1 MDKKK
6 KIAITAAV
14 SAGVGVA
21 SYRLR
26 KSLKH
31 SKDSESITDLDSNN
45 TESKS
50 ISQVFSHTECYYE
63 KHIKRTMDII
73 CSGLAVVV
81 LSPVFLVSAVAV
93 WISLGRPVIFVQ
105 ERLGKDEVPF
115 NLLKFRSMKNVFD
128 EYGVPLPD
136 QKRRTRIGNIIRKL
150 SIDELPS
157 LINILKGDMSIV
169 GPRPLPTNYGP
180 WFYENERKRH
190 SVKGGLTGLAQINGR
205 NVLSWEERFV
215 YDLQYVDHITFL
227 GDVKIILK
235 TVEKVLKRSN
245 IGERGVNSPGDFHVY
260 RSGMTEQELVMWEKE
275 KREKECNA

>member
-73 CSGLAVVV
+73 CSGLALVV

-105 ERLGKDEVPF
+105 ERLGKDEV
-115 NLLKFRSMKNVFD
+115 L
-128 EYGVPLPD
+128 
-136 QKRRTRIGNIIRKL
+136 
-150 SIDELPS
+150 S
-157 LINILKGDMSIV
+157 LI
-169 GPRPLPTNYGP
+169 
-180 WFYENERKRH
+180 
-190 SVKGGLTGLAQINGR
+190 
-205 NVLSWEERFV
+205 
-215 YDLQYVDHITFL
+215 HI
-227 GDVKIILK
+227 
-235 TVEKVLKRSN
+235 
-245 IGERGVNSPGDFHVY
+245 
-260 RSGMTEQELVMWEKE
+260 
-275 KREKECNA
+275 